1 MDADFAEY
9 FTLAQTNTLAERE
22 SLIIELRYGFTDD
35 EAHTLEEI
43 GQRIGVSR
51 ERVRQIIAK
60 SHRKI
65 FRIRGHF
72 PYFLLD
78 LVGI

>member
-1 MDADFAEY
+1 MLGAQITRYQTSMDADFAEY

-43 GQRIGVSR
+43 GQRIAL
-51 ERVRQIIAK
+51 ICNTLA
-60 SHRKI
+60 
-65 FRIRGHF
+65 F
-72 PYFLLD
+72 
-78 LVGI
+78 